1 MYNYYIIS
9 FRNMLTGDLKEYYQ
23 LTTAEEIE
31 EKAKKLMDKFF
42 SKDDLI
48 EINIY
53 KLVKTIPNKD

>member
-23 LTTAEEIE
+23 LTPAEEIE
-31 EKAKKLMDKFF
+31 EKAKNLRGKFF